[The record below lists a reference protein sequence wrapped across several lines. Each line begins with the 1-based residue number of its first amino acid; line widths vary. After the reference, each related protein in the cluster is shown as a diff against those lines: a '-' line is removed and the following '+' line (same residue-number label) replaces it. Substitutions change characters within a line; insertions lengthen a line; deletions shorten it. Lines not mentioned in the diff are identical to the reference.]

1 MANRHRGEIPIEIE
15 GRRLSLKLTLGGLAE
30 LEDALGA
37 GDLVGLGERL
47 GSGRLSTNDLIG
59 ILRIGLAGA
68 GHGLTEAEIR
78 ASSIESGLGPMIGAV
93 AALFAETFGGEDGAG
108 DRAAPEPMKP
118 TRPMRP

>member
-1 MANRHRGEIPIEIE
+1 MANRHRGEIPLHIA

-47 GSGRLSTNDLIG
+47 GSGRLSANDLVG

-68 GHGLTEAEIR
+68 GHGMTEAEIR
-78 ASSIESGLGPMIGAV
+78 AWSIEGGLGPMIGAV
-93 AALFAETFGGEDGAG
+93 AALFAETFGGEGGAAG
-108 DRAAPEPMKP
+108 SASPEAA
-118 TRPMRP
+118 RPMTP